1 MIEILNPAEL
11 ARARDTGALVADILQ
26 TLRSRS
32 TVGTNLLE
40 IDRWT
45 KAMIADAGAQSCYVD
60 YAPSFGRGPF
70 GHYVCTAVND
80 AVLHG
85 MPHDHPLADGDLLTL
100 DLAVSLGGIAADSAI
115 SFVVGES
122 RPVESVAMISATEH
136 ALQAGI
142 AAAGPGARVGDIS
155 HAIGSVLTA
164 AGYPINT
171 EFGGHGIGSTMHQ
184 DPHVSNTGRP
194 GRGYRLRPGL
204 LLALE
209 PWVMV
214 DTDELVV
221 DDDGWTL
228 RSATGCR
235 TAHSEH
241 TIAITEDGAEILTL
255 PQRTLVAD
263 TGAAHTGSGRP
274 R

>member
-1 MIEILNPAEL
+1 MIEILNPDEL
-11 ARARDTGALVADILQ
+11 TRARGAGSLVATILQ
-26 TLRSRS
+26 TMRNRS
-32 TVGTNLLE
+32 TVGTNLLD

-70 GHYVCTAVND
+70 GHYICTAVND

-85 MPHDHPLADGDLLTL
+85 MPHDYRLADGDLLTL
-100 DLAVSLGGIAADSAI
+100 DLAVSLDGIAADSAI
-115 SFVVGES
+115 SFVVGETK
-122 RPVESVAMISATEH
+122 PAESVTMIEATER
-136 ALQAGI
+136 ALRAGI
-142 AAAGPGARVGDIS
+142 AAALPGARIGDIS
-155 HAIGSVLTA
+155 HAIGTVLSA

-171 EFGGHGIGSTMHQ
+171 QFGGHGIGSTMHQ

-194 GRGYRLRPGL
+194 GRGFKLRPGL

-214 DTDELVV
+214 DTAELVT
-221 DDDGWTL
+221 DADGWTL

-241 TIAITEDGAEILTL
+241 TIAITDGEPEILTL
-255 PQRTLVAD
+255 V
-263 TGAAHTGSGRP
+263 
-274 R
+274 